1 MKPIKLNV
9 KTKTENYQII
19 IGSNIIK
26 DLTFY
31 LKKNSIDFQKSL
43 LVIDKRVPKKMI
55 SKIQNAGFK
64 IQTKEHYNDMG
75 FLIARK

>member
-1 MKPIKLNV
+1 MKPIELNV

-26 DLTFY
+26 NLSFY
-31 LKKNSIDFQKSL
+31 FKKNSIDFQKSL

-55 SKIQNAGFK
+55 SKITSSLK
-64 IQTKEHYNDMG
+64 KKKKPKY
-75 FLIARK
+75 